1 MVESY
6 SKNANHNMRRP
17 VVKDEIVDFM
27 RTRQKAGS
35 WCSKGI
41 RIIRP

>member
-17 VVKDEIVDFM
+17 VVKEEVVDFDYNYNFNE
-27 RTRQKAGS
+27 
-35 WCSKGI
+35 
-41 RIIRP
+41 